1 MTMKAAARTAL
12 FTAIA
17 ACFGTAAEAQ
27 QAPIT
32 GDFVIRQEWNDDF
45 FSTPDVTPA
54 KRTRFRFRPRF
65 DVSTNVLRLTVG
77 GDFNWSTDDNL
88 KPEDITLPLNI
99 IRDNYDS
106 RSARLDLASV
116 GINLST
122 KIRVEVGRMAMP
134 LRVTEMLWDRDLRVQ
149 GATADWVLHQG
160 ASVEPIVRLS
170 GVYSRGSHV
179 FGDSEDASGSSL
191 GKGTTLTAGAID
203 LGFGTNKR
211 VEVTGAFLKF
221 DDLEFLE
228 RMIRRQNTR
237 VAGGPPAREFE
248 VLDLI
253 VRLRTDA
260 PFPMQLVLDGSRNR
274 KAPDQKNG
282 IWASLVL
289 GSLKELRFRGE
300 YTYAKVDK
308 DATVAAY
315 AADDF
320 FWTTGWLGHR
330 AEFAFAQNERTSIH
344 VIGQMQQFK
353 DAPNVAERSHWVK
366 RLRLEARRSF

>member
-1 MTMKAAARTAL
+1 VAL
-12 FTAIA
+12 G
-17 ACFGTAAEAQ
+17 ACLGAPAMAQ

-32 GDFVIRQEWNDDF
+32 GDFLIRQEWNDDF
-45 FSTPDVTPA
+45 FATPDVTPA
-54 KRTRFRFRPRF
+54 KRTRFRLRPRF
-65 DVSTNVLRLTVG
+65 EVAANVLRLTVG

-88 KPEDITLPLNI
+88 KPKDITLPLNI

-106 RSARLDLASV
+106 RSARLDLASI
-116 GINLST
+116 GLNLTT
-122 KIRVEVGRMAMP
+122 KIRAEVGRIAMP
-134 LRVTEMLWDRDLRVQ
+134 MRLTEMIWDRDLRVQ
-149 GATADWVLHQG
+149 GVTADWVVHQG
-160 ASVEPIVRLS
+160 QAVEPIVRLS

-179 FGDSEDASGSSL
+179 FGDSEEIDGSSV
-191 GKGTTLTAGAID
+191 GKGTTLSAGAID
-203 LGFGTNKR
+203 LGFGTNRR
-211 VEVTGAFLKF
+211 VEFTAAYLKF
-221 DDLEFLE
+221 DHLEHLE

-237 VAGGPPAREFE
+237 VAGGPPVREFE
-248 VLDLI
+248 VMDLV

-274 KAPDQKNG
+274 KAPDQRDG

-289 GSLKELRFRGE
+289 GSLKEMRFRGE

-330 AEFAFAQNERTSIH
+330 AEFAFAQNERTTVH
-344 VIGQMQQFK
+344 LIGQIQQFK

-366 RLRLEARRSF
+366 RLRIEARRTF